1 MPPVAPTALAAPQ
14 VLSVLGNLTGV
25 PVVQAIS
32 GTAAVILEA
41 ANARVLVLGLVNEA
55 HAAHDPQ
62 GARFNRSE
70 CVRVAQMV
78 KSALEVLQT
87 ELPSSEE
94 LPIEIDNALETLH
107 E

>member
-1 MPPVAPTALAAPQ
+1 M
-14 VLSVLGNLTGV
+14 
-25 PVVQAIS
+25 VQAIA

-41 ANARVLVLGLVNEA
+41 ANVRVLVLGLVSEA
-55 HAAHDPQ
+55 HVAHDPQ

-78 KSALEVLQT
+78 KAALEVLQT

-94 LPIEIDNALETLH
+94 FPTEVVGALETLH

>member
-1 MPPVAPTALAAPQ
+1 MPPAAPTPLAAPQ

-25 PVVQAIS
+25 PVVQAIA

-41 ANARVLVLGLVNEA
+41 ANVGVLALSLVNEA

-78 KSALEVLQT
+78 EAALEVLQA

-94 LPIEIDNALETLH
+94 LPNEFFSSLETLH